1 VEGGQLMKSLTTI
14 AAALPLLIALALVSP
29 SAAAPPATP
38 SFHDSVAGS
47 GSSTTATAFAVNITS
62 GPSGESPTGRATLDT
77 FGVHFVASSITCLAV
92 TGNTATYAG
101 ALEPNLFGLA
111 YFKVTDVDNGPAG
124 SNLDT
129 GAAEGSNTPED
140 CTTPTFG
147 SLGHLTSG
155 DLVVTDAPPPPS
167 STRQCLS
174 GGYRAYG
181 FATTGL
187 CVAYVNAGRLAA
199 GDSRG

>member
-1 VEGGQLMKSLTTI
+1 VHEIDGRPAWEVWKDETR
-14 AAALPLLIALALVSP
+14 AAAK
-29 SAAAPPATP
+29 
-38 SFHDSVAGS
+38 
-47 GSSTTATAFAVNITS
+47 
-62 GPSGESPTGRATLDT
+62 GRGLDPDT
-77 FGVHFVASSITCLAV
+77 
-92 TGNTATYAG
+92 
-101 ALEPNLFGLA
+101 LEPGRRFAEYLNLFE
-111 YFKVTDVDNGPAG
+111 AG
-124 SNLDT
+124 LDT

-155 DLVVTDAPPPPS
+155 DLVVTDAPPPPG